1 MVKERKDR
9 AMRQLRVA
17 SVFVLVIGGLL
28 LTMIPG
34 VMAGDP
40 SGESTYKGGIE
51 GLAIAINFVW
61 VLVAAF
67 LVFFM
72 QAGFA
77 LVGVGAIRTKNTVN
91 YLAKSYM
98 DFSLGA
104 IFFLIV
110 GFAFMFGGSEA
121 APGLE
126 LGNAFIG
133 YSGGLLTG
141 EAYDVTT
148 SMLFLFQAMFAATAA
163 TIVAGAMAGRT
174 KFQAY
179 LIYTVIV
186 TAVIYPLYG
195 HWVWGGGWLSTLPYG
210 VGAVDFAGSGVVHAV
225 GGFVA
230 LAGAY
235 LVGPRAGKYKADGTP
250 VAIPGHNIVYIV
262 LGTFILFF
270 GWFGF
275 NPGSTLAATDLR
287 IAVIAVN
294 TFLAGAAGA
303 VVACYTTYFRTGK
316 ANIFLICNGALAGL
330 VAITAPCAYVPP
342 WAAVI
347 IGAIAG
353 VLVMASIWFVEWKLG
368 VDDPVGAVSV
378 HGVNG
383 LWGLLAVG
391 IFADGTYGGVR
402 GLIVGNFGQFIA
414 QAISVATVFI
424 WAFGLGLLLFATIT
438 YTIGLRVSR
447 EEEVVGLDISEH
459 GTLCYP
465 GPGGASDEENRSN
478 YTGREARGCQSGT
491 R

>member
-1 MVKERKDR
+1 MIAEKRDTVVRHLS
-9 AMRQLRVA
+9 AV
-17 SVFVLVIGGLL
+17 SVFMLVIGGVL
-28 LTMIPG
+28 LTMMPG

-40 SGESTYKGGIE
+40 SGESTYTGNIA
-51 GLAIAINFVW
+51 GLEIAINFVW

-77 LVGVGAIRTKNTVN
+77 LVGVGAIRSKNAVN

-104 IFFLIV
+104 IAFLVV
-110 GFAFMFGGSEA
+110 GFAFMFGGSGA

-133 YSGGLLTG
+133 YSGWFLAGD
-141 EAYDVTT
+141 AYDVTT
-148 SMLFLFQAMFAATAA
+148 NMLFLFQAMFAATAA

-179 LIYTVIV
+179 LIYTVLV
-186 TAVIYPLYG
+186 TAVIYPIYG
-195 HWVWGGGWLSTLPYG
+195 HWVWGGGWLSALPFG
-210 VGAVDFAGSGVVHAV
+210 AGAVDFAGSGVVHAV

-235 LVGPRAGKYKADGTP
+235 LVGSRTGKFKKDGTP
-250 VAIPGHNIVYIV
+250 IAIPGHNLVYIV

-303 VVACYTTYFRTGK
+303 VVACYVTFFRTGK
-316 ANIFLICNGALAGL
+316 ANVFLICNGALAGL
-330 VAITAPCAYVPP
+330 VAITAPCAFVAP
-342 WAAVI
+342 WASVV

-353 VLVMASIWFVEWKLG
+353 ILVMVSIWFVEWVLK

-391 IFADGTYGGVR
+391 IFADGTYGGVS
-402 GLIVGNFGQFIA
+402 GLIAGNVGQFIA
-414 QAISVATVFI
+414 QVINVVTVFI
-424 WAFGLGLLLFATIT
+424 WAFGLGLLIFAAIK
-438 YTIGLRVSR
+438 YTVGLRVSK

-459 GTLCYP
+459 GTPCY
-465 GPGGASDEENRSN
+465 ASPEDSCW
-478 YTGREARGCQSGT
+478 G
-491 R
+491 